1 MSHLFLGFL
10 VIVVG
15 FILFLNNFGLAD
27 VDLGHLIGTYWPLV
41 LILWGIGQLTAPF
54 RESSKHGVNGRK
66 LSTADL
72 MSGLVL
78 VTIGS
83 LLILRNIGAYSADLS
98 FLWKLFWPVIIILV
112 GISLL
117 RGSNHHN
124 IKGKNHVAI
133 MGGIELGKTAT
144 WNLKS
149 ESYWAIMGGI
159 ELDLTKAMIPEGE
172 TVLDLTAVMGGV
184 KVIVPADLA
193 VYCEGSALLGG
204 IDFLGEGSGGL
215 ISNKTMSSGVNEDK
229 KTIVRIYVRAF
240 MGGAEIKRFH
250 SR

>member
-1 MSHLFLGFL
+1 MSHVFLGFL

-41 LILWGIGQLTAPF
+41 LVLWGIGLLTNPF
-54 RESSKHGVNGRK
+54 RQSSKKDISGRE
-66 LSTADL
+66 LG
-72 MSGLVL
+72 SGDTISGFIL

-83 LLILRNIGAYSADLS
+83 LLILRNMGVYSADLS
-98 FLWKLFWPVIIILV
+98 FLWKLFWPVIIIFA

-117 RGSNHHN
+117 RGSKNHAA
-124 IKGKNHVAI
+124 KGKNHVAF
-133 MGGIELGKTAT
+133 MGGIELGKTQE
-144 WNLKS
+144 WILKS

-159 ELDLTKAMIPEGE
+159 ELDLTKALIPEGE

-184 KVIVPADLA
+184 KVTVPADLA

-204 IDFLGEGSGGL
+204 MEFLGESSGGL
-215 ISNKTMSSGVNEDK
+215 ISSKSMSSGVNEDT
-229 KTIVRIYVRAF
+229 KTMVRIYVRAL
-240 MGGAEIKRFH
+240 MGGVEVKRAG
-250 SR
+250 